1 MIPGRVSF
9 ASPFA
14 MPTDSHT
21 HTHTCTEPC
30 CHQWWVHLKWL
41 IKKKKKKGHV
51 ASECG
56 LARGCVKVWN
66 SVNST
71 ERNRWWFEM
80 FEFALF
86 LRYDL
91 NSLSLKL
98 SERVPKKM
106 CVCFWRILLNSQQ
119 LEKKVQLLVKKIH
132 FVFILTILSSIVM
145 TLSLFYGTILFFTGH
160 FYREKKNCSL
170 PNHYSC
176 VILSC
181 QAFARHAEAN
191 ARPWHYFT
199 IQPL

>member
-1 MIPGRVSF
+1 
-9 ASPFA
+9 
-14 MPTDSHT
+14 
-21 HTHTCTEPC
+21 
-30 CHQWWVHLKWL
+30 
-41 IKKKKKKGHV
+41 
-51 ASECG
+51 
-56 LARGCVKVWN
+56 
-66 SVNST
+66 
-71 ERNRWWFEM
+71 M

-119 LEKKVQLLVKKIH
+119 LEKKVQLRVKKIH

-181 QAFARHAEAN
+181 QAFARHAEAKCKAMALFYHTATLTTNFPKETKHASAFKGLFLDAIILCSVLN
-191 ARPWHYFT
+191 AFCNNCHCELSFSIRADVGRTVPS
-199 IQPL
+199 